1 MSDLIPENQVS
12 EKQDI
17 PSVTVGD
24 VIHSCGTDNFCVA
37 TIVSGIFANFEDKG
51 MIVVTVAFPSGGMP
65 AVCNSTPVLYHKPRN
80 KEDRPIRTWHL
91 KEECVGG
98 CKRLDNQSRIIH

>member
-51 MIVVTVAFPSGGMP
+51 MIVVTVAFAFWWNASSMQQHSCF
-65 AVCNSTPVLYHKPRN
+65 VS
-80 KEDRPIRTWHL
+80 
-91 KEECVGG
+91 
-98 CKRLDNQSRIIH
+98 